1 MITGFHHL
9 TAITKDA
16 EKNKTFYTDT
26 LGLRLVKQ
34 TVNQENLTDP
44 HFFYGDYKGT
54 PGTILTF
61 FELPRVGQRHE
72 EDSFIHE
79 VLLKIPQGSLPFWKK
94 RLTSKAVRLIANDE
108 VSCSFL
114 DPDDM
119 KITLVEAAEVIAPEQ
134 ATRHS
139 DVPAQYQI
147 IGILGIHYTVADL
160 GTTEAFFRD
169 VLGMNLL
176 DHVARPISALDGE
189 SRLIQ
194 SSRLRRSRLG
204 KGAIDHIAY
213 SVPERKD
220 LDLILD
226 KAKYRQIT
234 VEKIIDRGYFQSLYL
249 REPNGLR
256 IEIATD
262 YPGFTLD
269 EPLEK
274 LGETFAL
281 PDFLEPKRKAIE
293 ANILKRKK

>member
-16 EKNKTFYTDT
+16 EKNKTFYTEI

-34 TVNQENLTDP
+34 TVNQDNLTDP
-44 HFFYGDYKGT
+44 HLFYGDYQGS

-61 FELPRVGQRHE
+61 FELSRVGQRHE
-72 EDSFIHE
+72 EDSFIHD
-79 VLLKIPQGSLPFWKK
+79 VLLKIPQGSLTFWKK
-94 RLTSKAVRLIANDE
+94 RLSARAVRFIANDAA
-108 VSCSFL
+108 SCTFR

-119 KITLVEAAEVIAPEQ
+119 EISLIEVPEVIAPDQ

-139 DVPAQYQI
+139 DV
-147 IGILGIHYTVADL
+147 
-160 GTTEAFFRD
+160 
-169 VLGMNLL
+169 LGMILV
-176 DHVARPISALDGE
+176 DHTSHPIPAPGE
-189 SRLIQ
+189 ESKLIQ
-194 SSRLRRSRLG
+194 STSLKPTRLG

-213 SVPERKD
+213 SVPDRGD

-226 KAKYRQIT
+226 KAKEYKIT
-234 VEKIIDRGYFQSLYL
+234 VEKIIDRGYFHSLYL
-249 REPNGLR
+249 REPSGLR
-256 IEIATD
+256 IEIATEQ
-262 YPGFTLD
+262 PGFTLD

-293 ANILKRKK
+293 AAILNRKK

>member
-1 MITGFHHL
+1 MRG
-9 TAITKDA
+9 
-16 EKNKTFYTDT
+16 
-26 LGLRLVKQ
+26 
-34 TVNQENLTDP
+34 
-44 HFFYGDYKGT
+44 
-54 PGTILTF
+54 
-61 FELPRVGQRHE
+61 
-72 EDSFIHE
+72 
-79 VLLKIPQGSLPFWKK
+79 PFWKK

-119 KITLVEAAEVIAPEQ
+119 KITLIEAAEVIAPEQ

-169 VLGMNLL
+169 VLGMSLL

-194 SSRLRRSRLG
+194 STRLRRSRLG